1 MDRDDE
7 NGRRYQPKGRAMNI
21 THTRKA
27 VGAAI
32 AGAAAPALLS
42 SVREPRR

>member
-1 MDRDDE
+1 
-7 NGRRYQPKGRAMNI
+7 MNI

-32 AGAAAPALLS
+32 TGAAAAGIAF
-42 SVREPRR
+42 PRCENRAGNTGCQ